1 MENLIETIIALI
13 ISSVML
19 LSGVYTVKE
28 IHDVV
33 KFESLNQI
41 SKGLSSSEKMAN
53 ALTGETLD
61 F

>member
-19 LSGVYTVKE
+19 LSGVYAVKE

-33 KFESLNQI
+33 KFASLNQI